1 MVAKPLLGCASLNNT
16 YLENRKMGICELGQH
31 PRYFNKICVNDD
43 VSVHEQMLSTN
54 SNRLHEII
62 LILNITKDKFACT
75 LEFVA
80 SSVDLKTRKTADFP
94 LDI

>member
-1 MVAKPLLGCASLNNT
+1 MVAQPLLGCATLKNT
-16 YLENRKMGICELGQH
+16 DFENRKMGICELGQRL
-31 PRYFNKICVNDD
+31 RYFNKICVNDD
-43 VSVHEQMLSTN
+43 VSVHEQVLNT
-54 SNRLHEII
+54 NRLHEII